1 MKVISRKNYKVGI
14 KVVAVALV
22 FSLAMWASYVH
33 GEQVGGA
40 PESGSTSY
48 IKSLYTALQTS
59 GFGSD
64 TASPDW
70 GTYWNRLKT
79 SAQWAPSGTATAAN
93 VVSGKTFYG
102 SDRTQ
107 QTGTQPTPGVCPTQP
122 YHDSY
127 GAPVTQ
133 TTNCTNTLTWTVPSG
148 SITGTE
154 KQDPRSGL
162 IWSNAIVNTA
172 GTATFSPTTNTAFSW
187 DASAAANIAVG
198 NKTAITLCSTMGNGW
213 RLPAQKE
220 LMQAYIDGSDF
231 NLSQPGNSFWSA
243 TESSSTFAWGVLL
256 YSGTT
261 NFSTKT
267 STAQVR
273 CVR

>member
-1 MKVISRKNYKVGI
+1 MKAISKKSYKTG
-14 KVVAVALV
+14 ALVLGLSIV
-22 FSLAMWASYVH
+22 FSLAMWASYAY
-33 GEQVGGA
+33 GEQAGGA

-48 IKSLYTALQTS
+48 IKSLYTSLQTS
-59 GFGSD
+59 GYGSD
-64 TASPDW
+64 TAAPDW

-79 SAQWAPSGTATAAN
+79 SAQWAPTGNATAAN

-102 SDRTQ
+102 ADRTQ
-107 QTGTQPTPGVCPTQP
+107 QTGTQPTPGVCPTQQ

-127 GAPVTQ
+127 AGVTQ
-133 TTNCTNTLTWTVPSG
+133 ANNCTNTVTWTTPTDG
-148 SITGTE
+148 ITGTE

-198 NKTAITLCSTMGNGW
+198 NKTAITLCSAMGNGW
-213 RLPAQKE
+213 RLPTQKE
-220 LMQAYIDGSDF
+220 LMQAYIDGSNF
-231 NLSQPGNSFWSA
+231 NLSQPATYFWSA
-243 TESSSTFAWGVLL
+243 TE
-256 YSGTT
+256 YSGTSAWLVNLSFGYTT
-261 NFSTKT
+261 NNTKVIAT
-267 STAQVR
+267 QVR